1 MFDYNYNYNKPIQ
14 HVECAGALG
23 QSIEFWY

>member
-1 MFDYNYNYNKPIQ
+1 MLLTNDSNKPIQ

-23 QSIEFWY
+23 QSIEFCH